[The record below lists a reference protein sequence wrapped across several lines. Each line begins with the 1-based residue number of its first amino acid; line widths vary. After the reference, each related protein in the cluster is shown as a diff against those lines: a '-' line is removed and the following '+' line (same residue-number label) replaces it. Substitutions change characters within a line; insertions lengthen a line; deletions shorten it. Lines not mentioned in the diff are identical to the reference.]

1 MKLNKWYHGEL
12 MTLIFFSI
20 ASRLMGRHCLNNII
34 SHYDGILV
42 TMIFS

>member
-12 MTLIFFSI
+12 MTLIFFAI
-20 ASRLMGRHCLNNII
+20 ASRLMGHCLNNII